1 MSLPTKAIIQLYN
14 QTLVR
19 NQFERANSD
28 FSPSKEGLTVQESF
42 NNNTPIVN
50 SGIEPIMQ
58 GLFADNA
65 EAEDF
70 DNTFSVSIG
79 ETLFIPPWL
88 IV

>member
-1 MSLPTKAIIQLYN
+1 M
-14 QTLVR
+14 R
-19 NQFERANSD
+19 
-28 FSPSKEGLTVQESF
+28 ESF

>member
-1 MSLPTKAIIQLYN
+1 M
-14 QTLVR
+14 R
-19 NQFERANSD
+19 
-28 FSPSKEGLTVQESF
+28 ESF

-58 GLFADNA
+58 GSFTDNA

-79 ETLFIPPWL
+79 ETLFIPPRL